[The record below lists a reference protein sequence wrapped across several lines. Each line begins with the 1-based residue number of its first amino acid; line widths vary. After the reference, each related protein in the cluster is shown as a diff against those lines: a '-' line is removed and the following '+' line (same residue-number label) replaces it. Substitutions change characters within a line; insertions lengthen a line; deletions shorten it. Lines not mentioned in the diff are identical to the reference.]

1 MSLFNSEIKCQWH
14 PTAVGCFRRGG
25 FCVTSGLPCDST
37 GIDYEWRK
45 TQCMP
50 REVCVDVGKEFG
62 AATNTFFKPPCVSV
76 YRCGGCC
83 NSEGHQCMNT
93 STGYLS
99 KTVGVSARG
108 PRPRPA
114 LPSRL
119 FKLWAPYRTFV
130 QFGVLGILFGGGVN
144 FSLFCG
150 LDDTISQSNWC
161 SMYSHHGVK
170 AKWRKE

>member
-1 MSLFNSEIKCQWH
+1 MASNCCGLF
-14 PTAVGCFRRGG
+14 PRGG
-25 FCVTSGLPCDST
+25 FCVTSGRPCDST

-99 KTVGVSARG
+99 KTVGGSAPG
-108 PRPRPA
+108 PAPSCA
-114 LPSRL
+114 TLPSPPL
-119 FKLWAPYRTFV
+119 KLWAPYRTCV
-130 QFGVLGILFGGGVN
+130 QFGVSGALFGDGVN
-144 FSLFCG
+144 VSMFCG
-150 LDDTISQSNWC
+150 FDDVISRS
-161 SMYSHHGVK
+161 S
-170 AKWRKE
+170 